1 MPTGANSYHRSN
13 SLKITAPIELENP
26 NTAPSFLRPQIA
38 PFMNERGESR
48 FLKNEL
54 LIREL
59 IFSPK
64 DAPKIL
70 ELGALVHLSKL
81 PLIWPQSPF

>member
-1 MPTGANSYHRSN
+1 MPTGANIYYRSN

-26 NTAPSFLRPQIA
+26 DTTPSFLRPKIA
-38 PFMNERGESR
+38 PFMNDGGESR

-54 LIREL
+54 SVRKLIV
-59 IFSPK
+59 SPK

-81 PLIWPQSPF
+81 SLILPQSPF